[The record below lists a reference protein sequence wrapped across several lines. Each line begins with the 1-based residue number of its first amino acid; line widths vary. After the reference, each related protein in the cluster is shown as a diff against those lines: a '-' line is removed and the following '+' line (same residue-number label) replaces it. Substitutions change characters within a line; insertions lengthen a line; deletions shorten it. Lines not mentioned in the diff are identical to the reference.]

1 MISRPRRATSLTAL
15 MAIAIAATACGA
27 ATGSPVA
34 TTSAS
39 AAASYPG
46 WPASGAVLGSPELVP
61 FIISSETVIGHNRLL
76 ITVADSTQ
84 ALIAAPDLPVEL
96 RFFDLAADPGTPVDD
111 LPGTFQ
117 WLVQPTKGLY
127 VANVDFGHAG
137 EWGLEVVSNPSAQS
151 ELRSRRVFSVTETG
165 PTPALRAVAP
175 PSDTLAA
182 SDLEGIF
189 KISTDG
195 TPDPSFYALSIR
207 QAIAAGR
214 PFVVVFASPLLC
226 VSQTCGPALEVVKGI
241 APAYRDRVNFVHVE
255 PYELQLA
262 PGLHVGRTPLQPVL
276 DASGHPK
283 IVPAV
288 AEWGLPSEPYVFV
301 VGSDGTIK
309 AKFEG
314 VAYHDELVAAL
325 DDLLR

>member
-1 MISRPRRATSLTAL
+1 MTSRPRHGPLLAPLLA
-15 MAIAIAATACGA
+15 MAVAATACGA

-34 TTSAS
+34 TSSAG
-39 AAASYPG
+39 AVVSYPG
-46 WPASGAVLGSPELVP
+46 WPATGAILGSPDLVP
-61 FIISSETVIGHNRLL
+61 IIISSETVVGHNRLL
-76 ITVADSTQ
+76 ITVADSSQ
-84 ALIAAPDLPVEL
+84 ALIAAPDLPVDL

-111 LPGTFQ
+111 LHGAFQ

-127 VANVDFGHAG
+127 VANVEFSHAG
-137 EWGLEVVSNPSAQS
+137 AWGLEVVSNPAAPS
-151 ELRSRRVFSVTETG
+151 ELRSRRLFSVTESG
-165 PTPALRAVAP
+165 PTPALGAAAP
-175 PSDTLAA
+175 PSDSLAA

-189 KISTDG
+189 KISTDS

-283 IVPAV
+283 IVSAV
-288 AEWGLPSEPYVFV
+288 TEWGLPSEPYVFV
-301 VGSDGTIK
+301 VGSDGTIR

-325 DDLLR
+325 DDVLR